1 MSLLLDG
8 ISLPTIV
15 LACGFFVVLIGF
27 WGMMSRRN
35 IIQIIIG
42 FSLTDTGIHMVMV
55 AIGYLNGRTA
65 PIIDAAIDRAR
76 VTQTV
81 VDPIPSALVLTA
93 IVIGLGVTALM
104 LSYAIQI
111 YKKNGSLWID
121 DCSELKG

>member
-1 MSLLLDG
+1 MSELIDMAP
-8 ISLPTIV
+8 LPLVV
-15 LACGFFVVLIGF
+15 LTCGFIVVLIGL
-27 WGMMSRRN
+27 WGMMTRKN

-42 FSLTDTGIHMVMV
+42 FSLTDTGIHMLMV

-65 PIIDAAIDRAR
+65 PILDAAVEVANAAA
-76 VTQTV
+76 TV

-111 YKKNGSLWID
+111 HKKNGSLSID

>member
-1 MSLLLDG
+1 MSLTPDG

-15 LACGFFVVLIGF
+15 LASGFMVVLIGL
-27 WGMMSRRN
+27 WGMMTRRN

-65 PIIDAAIDRAR
+65 PIIDAAVDRSQAAS
-76 VTQTV
+76 TL

-93 IVIGLGVTALM
+93 IVIGLGITALM

-111 YKKNGSLWID
+111 YKKNRSLSID